1 MPTTA
6 WCGRPSWRL
15 GTRLPDHDLII
26 EGMTCAAC
34 VARVE
39 KVLNRMDGVTA
50 SVSLATERAHVT
62 APAGIDD
69 DALVAAVRSA
79 GYGAIPTADAVPGQD
94 DDAAAFA
101 AAALGLRS

>member
-39 KVLNRMDGVTA
+39 KVLNRIDGVTE
-50 SVSLATERAHVT
+50 VVQ
-62 APAGIDD
+62 
-69 DALVAAVRSA
+69 VA
-79 GYGAIPTADAVPGQD
+79 
-94 DDAAAFA
+94 
-101 AAALGLRS
+101 